1 MGILYEEVRYPNLWR
16 YAKELNDDGT
26 EKHIVCE
33 GAQFHVLSYS
43 TQGVRCSE
51 PNCEINKERSNAAL
65 RGDSGF
71 IAGVP
76 LESTVMQRED

>member
-51 PNCEINKERSNAAL
+51 PNCEINKERSN
-65 RGDSGF
+65 
-71 IAGVP
+71 V
-76 LESTVMQRED
+76 